1 MVTLAQGDI
10 LGSLEMCWI
19 FSAWE
24 ATLLPRSLLSPI
36 AGMGEEGRFGS
47 NIQGYK
53 HLGSFT
59 KSSPQSCD
67 LKDGAVTLHCFAP
80 SGTFS

>member
-24 ATLLPRSLLSPI
+24 ATLLPRPLLSPI
-36 AGMGEEGRFGS
+36 AGMGEEGRLDCKYPG
-47 NIQGYK
+47 
-53 HLGSFT
+53 
-59 KSSPQSCD
+59 
-67 LKDGAVTLHCFAP
+67 V
-80 SGTFS
+80 

>member
-36 AGMGEEGRFGS
+36 AGMGEEGR
-47 NIQGYK
+47 
-53 HLGSFT
+53 LGC
-59 KSSPQSCD
+59 KYP
-67 LKDGAVTLHCFAP
+67 GV
-80 SGTFS
+80 